1 MCCGSASVSPTRQPS
16 AHHPEQLPR
25 RRLPAPSWAAHPGL
39 LRTHPAC
46 GRSWRE
52 ATGPQNHPA
61 SGRPHWPQCG
71 TYTGHRGCPTWGN
84 SSTGSLFPIPD
95 LSPCYFGDVFH
106 GVPGRLSAPVLHCD
120 GYRRP
125 QHCLLSFL
133 PPVQAKSRRGWA
145 WITAGW
151 APVQPWPPPV
161 LVCSGKEAG
170 THREL
175 RKTAQRA
182 HEPRHPPE
190 PQYVEAA
197 PALTVFQALVHALGK
212 R

>member
-16 AHHPEQLPR
+16 AHHPEQLPW

-52 ATGPQNHPA
+52 SNRTSESPCIRASPLVAEATG
-61 SGRPHWPQCG
+61 CG

-125 QHCLLSFL
+125 QHGLLSFL
-133 PPVQAKSRRGWA
+133 PPVQAKSGRGRA
-145 WITAGW
+145 WTTAGW

-161 LVCSGKEAG
+161 LGVRGRRQGRTES
-170 THREL
+170 
-175 RKTAQRA
+175 
-182 HEPRHPPE
+182 
-190 PQYVEAA
+190 
-197 PALTVFQALVHALGK
+197 
-212 R
+212 